1 MNESIFQNIEST
13 WNQPLQTE
21 EARGNFTLGSWKT
34 EQESA
39 LFFDGI
45 SVQLESLG
53 FWSSESEVSGTYMN
67 CLPMEE
73 RQGCRIDRILYPKKK
88 LVDEGWCFGPIGI
101 ELKRSGEKLGRPA
114 SQCIDYRNAI
124 FTSADGTQFVLQQV
138 FLWPLLTWGGG
149 ELESVMGQ
157 RRVGGVF
164 FQYEKMRF
172 YLGQQLVMDVGLD
185 GEKIKLK
192 TKFMEKLG
200 RKKGNRG

>member
-1 MNESIFQNIEST
+1 LNKSVFQSIEST

-21 EARGNFTLGSWKT
+21 EARGNFTLGNWET
-34 EQESA
+34 EQESSS
-39 LFFDGI
+39 FFDGI
-45 SVQLESLG
+45 SAQLEKQGL
-53 FWSSESEVSGTYMN
+53 WKSESEVSGAYMN

-73 RQGCRIDRILYPKKK
+73 RQGCRIDRILYPGQKM
-88 LVDEGWCFGPIGI
+88 VDAGWCFGPIGI
-101 ELKRSGEKLGRPA
+101 ELKRSRERLGRPA

-124 FTSADGTQFVLQQV
+124 FTSSVGTQFVLQQV

-164 FQYEKMRF
+164 FQYDKMRF
-172 YLGQQLVMDVGLD
+172 YLGQQLVLDVGFD
-185 GEKIKLK
+185 GKIVEFKQVFMK
-192 TKFMEKLG
+192 TLG